1 MNRYII
7 IHYGEIYLKGGNRKF
22 FEDKLIE
29 NIKLAL
35 AELGGVRV
43 KHIAGRIIIPISQEW
58 DLDLVKE
65 KLLKVFGIENFSF
78 AWNSKQDYE
87 NIEKNLYSLIKAKK
101 FKTFRISTRR
111 NNKAFVLKSNELD
124 KKLGA
129 MVLEK
134 MSAGGG
140 SASGGKKK
148 VDLENFDLN
157 CHLDIVREFAFIYF
171 EKNKCRGGLPVG
183 VSEPL
188 ICLLSGGIDSPVA
201 ANMMQKRGAPI
212 IYVNFDSYPST
223 PKENQEKVKDL
234 VKVLNQYQTESKLYI
249 VPFLDIQKEILKKV
263 PDDYRVIFYRRMM
276 YRIAEKI
283 AQKEN
288 VLGLVTGESLG
299 QVASQTVEN
308 IRAVDEVVNLPV
320 MRPLIGMNKD
330 EITVIA
336 REIKTYE
343 ISALPFNDC
352 CSLYVPKHP
361 VTRADLNLVLDTEK
375 GWDYKKLLKKAIDDS
390 EIIQITIQ

>member
-58 DLDLVKE
+58 DLDLAKE

-78 AWNSKQDYE
+78 AWNSQQDYK
-87 NIEKNLYSLIKAKK
+87 NIEKNLYSLIKDKK

-111 NNKAFVLKSNELD
+111 NNKAFALKSNELD
-124 KKLGA
+124 KDLGA
-129 MVLEK
+129 MVVKK
-134 MSAGGG
+134 M
-140 SASGGKKK
+140 KKK

-157 CHLDIVREFAFIYF
+157 CHLDIVCEFAFIYF
-171 EKNKCRGGLPVG
+171 DKIKCRGGLPVG

-234 VKVLNQYQTESKLYI
+234 VKVLNQYQFESKLYI
-249 VPFLDIQKEILKKV
+249 VPFLDIQKEILKVV
-263 PDDYRVIFYRRMM
+263 PVDYRVIFYRRMM

-320 MRPLIGMNKD
+320 MRPLIGLNKD
-330 EITVIA
+330 EITIIA

-343 ISALPFNDC
+343 ISALPFDDC
-352 CSLYVPKHP
+352 CSLFVPKHP
-361 VTRADLNLVLDTEK
+361 VTRADLNLILDTEK
-375 GWDYKKLLKKAIDDS
+375 GWDYMKLLNKAID
-390 EIIQITIQ
+390 EVEVIKITN